1 MRPILAA
8 AVLAASFPCLDAV
21 AQSTAR
27 PRPPGTSP
35 LEAPP
40 PLPPAD
46 LVREPVPEGELQPQ
60 VTTRTENGETLQ
72 EYRVGGRL
80 YMMRVIPRTG
90 RPYVLVDHRGDGQ
103 FTRQDHTLDAG
114 VRVPQWV
121 LLEF

>member
-1 MRPILAA
+1 MRPFLAV
-8 AVLAASFPCLDAV
+8 AVLAASLPCLDAV

-40 PLPPAD
+40 PLPPPD
-46 LVREPVPEGELQPQ
+46 LVREPLPESDLQPQ
-60 VTTRTENGETLQ
+60 VTTRTENGETIQ
-72 EYRVGGRL
+72 EYRVRGRL
-80 YMMRVIPRTG
+80 YMMRVTPKSG
-90 RPYVLVDHRGDGQ
+90 RPYVLTDDKGDGR
-103 FTRQDHTLDAG
+103 FTRQDQTLDNG